1 MSGSGTFIKN
11 IYNMKFLDLR
21 GEDLELFAEWSKN
34 NNTWPMTLDQSVEY
48 WLAKHQEE
56 QIIYNGTL

>member
-1 MSGSGTFIKN
+1 
-11 IYNMKFLDLR
+11 MKFLDLR